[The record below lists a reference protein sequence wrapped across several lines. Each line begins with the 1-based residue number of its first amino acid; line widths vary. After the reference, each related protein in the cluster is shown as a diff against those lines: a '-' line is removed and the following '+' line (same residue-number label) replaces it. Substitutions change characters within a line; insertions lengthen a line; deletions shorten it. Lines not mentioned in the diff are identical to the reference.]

1 MLRQAPATAQFSLD
15 GQMLWKGV
23 RQVSACTE
31 EPILSIAQGEHLTL
45 VVFREARLVI
55 SWHFQLSPAV
65 DEPFVFGI
73 PPMIASHLCKSAPP
87 VPALARMA
95 VNGSDVSLSA
105 HDADGPFEL
114 RWRFE
119 IGQLPVPP
127 DLSRLLE
134 PPLHPVV
141 VGHLEIADAILGAA
155 ARLMALEVERQLHR
169 SKLAVVVGLRG
180 GELVVEGREMCKEPA
195 GFYHFDP
202 RLVTRALEFMRAV
215 QLEVSL
221 TPLDYERAFL
231 SLVERQPDYTLHC
244 ALLSLGPDTQR
255 LIAPGRG
262 LLSRLSA

>member
-1 MLRQAPATAQFSLD
+1 MLRQTPATAQFSLD

-31 EPILSIAQGEHLTL
+31 EPILSIAHGRHLTL

-55 SWHFQLSPAV
+55 SWHFRLSPAL
-65 DEPFVFGI
+65 DESVVFGI
-73 PPMIASHLCKSAPP
+73 PPMIASHFCKSAPP
-87 VPALARMA
+87 VPSSTRMA

-105 HDADGPFEL
+105 HDVDGPFEL

-119 IGQLPVPP
+119 IGEFPAPP
-127 DLSRLLE
+127 DLYRLLQ
-134 PPLHPVV
+134 PPPGAIAVS
-141 VGHLEIADAILGAA
+141 HLEIADAILGAA

-169 SKLAVVVGLRG
+169 SKLAVVVGMP
-180 GELVVEGREMCKEPA
+180 GERMVVDGREVCKEPP

-202 RLVTRALEFMRAV
+202 RLVTRALEFMRADRI
-215 QLEVSL
+215 EIGL
-221 TPLDYERAFL
+221 TPLDQERAFL

-244 ALLSLGPDTQR
+244 ALLSLGLDTQR

-262 LLSRLSA
+262 LLSRLA